1 VDVCAVFGGDGTTMQ
16 AAAALVGSDVT
27 LGLIPGGTGNLLAG
41 NLRIPP
47 NPARAAKVLVSG
59 VPRRIDLGRLDRDT
73 GSDYFAVACGAGYD
87 AVIMTR
93 TLSEHKRRW
102 GMLAYVATTIKFIGE
117 IRAREHHIVVDGVS
131 YDAQASMVV
140 VANCGEV
147 FPPLIKLRSGISFD
161 DGLLDVLVVR
171 ANGFGDSVRAV
182 WDLLREGH
190 GGDAFVG
197 YARGREIR
205 VETHPVQPMQLDGDG
220 SGYTPFTATCVPG
233 AISIM
238 TPAP

>member
-1 VDVCAVFGGDGTTMQ
+1 
-16 AAAALVGSDVT
+16 
-27 LGLIPGGTGNLLAG
+27 
-41 NLRIPP
+41 
-47 NPARAAKVLVSG
+47 
-59 VPRRIDLGRLDRDT
+59 
-73 GSDYFAVACGAGYD
+73 
-87 AVIMTR
+87 
-93 TLSEHKRRW
+93 
-102 GMLAYVATTIKFIGE
+102 MLAYVATTIRFIGE

-131 YDAQASMVV
+131 YDAHASMVV
-140 VANCGEV
+140 VANCGEI

-220 SGYTPFTATCVPG
+220 SGTTPFTATCVPG